1 MKRSS
6 MIAVAIASLSIALAA
21 SARAEEMIGQGAGLI
36 RVVGEGQILRSP
48 DIAVV
53 RLTVLRQ
60 AGEASQ
66 AVSASTEAT
75 RKLIAALVSLGIG
88 RDDMQS
94 ADFQISPRFDYTA
107 KPDGTAP
114 SSTISGYDARN
125 TLMVRVRK
133 VAEVGNVLDVALKS
147 GVNEGG
153 SVDFLVEDAAGA
165 VDEARKHAVAAAAK
179 SASAV
184 AQASGLRLGPIV
196 AIEDQPAATIFP
208 YASTEA
214 RLRAASSDAGVPI
227 ETGKNVI
234 TARVA
239 VSYLV
244 AR

>member
-1 MKRSS
+1 M
-6 MIAVAIASLSIALAA
+6 
-21 SARAEEMIGQGAGLI
+21 
-36 RVVGEGQILRSP
+36 
-48 DIAVV
+48 
-53 RLTVLRQ
+53 
-60 AGEASQ
+60 
-66 AVSASTEAT
+66 ASTEAT
-75 RKLIAALVSLGIG
+75 RKLIASLVSMGID

-107 KPDGTAP
+107 KPDGTPP
-114 SSTISGYDARN
+114 SSTIVGYDARN

-147 GVNEGG
+147 GINEGS
-153 SVDFLVEDAAGA
+153 SVDFLVEDVASA
-165 VDEARKHAVAAAAK
+165 VDEARKIAVTAAGK

-184 AQASGLRLGPIV
+184 AQASGLKLGPIV
-196 AIEDQPAATIFP
+196 AIEDQPTATVFP
-208 YASTEA
+208 YALA
-214 RLRAASSDAGVPI
+214 DAMLRAGSSDGGVPI

>member
-1 MKRSS
+1 MKRSFA
-6 MIAVAIASLSIALAA
+6 IVAVLAGLSLAMATPSHAQEKL
-21 SARAEEMIGQGAGLI
+21 GQGAGLI
-36 RVVGEGQILRSP
+36 RVVGDGQSLRTP
-48 DIAVV
+48 DLAIV

-60 AGEASQ
+60 AAEASP

-75 RKLIAALVSLGIG
+75 RKLIDALIAIDID

-94 ADFQISPRFDYTA
+94 ADFQISPRLDYTA
-107 KPDGTAP
+107 KPDGTPP
-114 SSTISGYDARN
+114 SSAIIGYDARN

-133 VAEVGNVLDVALKS
+133 VAEVGKVLDVALKN

-153 SVDFLVEDAAGA
+153 SVDFLVEDVAGA
-165 VDEARKHAVAAAAK
+165 VDEARKHAVAAAMK
-179 SASAV
+179 SAA
-184 AQASGLRLGPIV
+184 AIAEASSLKLGPIV
-196 AIEDQPAATIFP
+196 AIEDQPAATVFP

-214 RLRAASSDAGVPI
+214 RLRAGSSDGGVPI
-227 ETGKNVI
+227 VTGKNVI